1 MIGII
6 GAMPKE
12 VEAIKNKMNNINT
25 KVLFNHEF
33 IFGEIKNKKVVV
45 CKSGVGKVNA
55 SVTATIMI
63 ITFNPQIIVNI
74 GTAGGLVEK
83 QNTLDIV
90 ISKDII
96 QHDYDTSYIDGELG
110 IGIRSSSD
118 YQLRKIVEEAFIES
132 GLSADIYIGDIIS
145 GDLFVGET
153 EKIVELKKKFPT
165 AIACEMEAGA
175 IAQTCEKLGVPFIVV
190 RSLSDIVF
198 NDNSGIDFMK
208 NVEIT
213 SKRSA
218 EMDKN
223 LIVKIK

>member
-12 VEAIKNKMNNINT
+12 VEAIKNKMNNITT

-218 EMDKN
+218 EMVKN
-223 LIVKIK
+223 LIVKIN

>member
-218 EMDKN
+218 EMVKN

>member
-63 ITFNPQIIVNI
+63 VTFNPQIIVNI

-218 EMDKN
+218 EMVKN